1 MKILLITLLLAGYAS
16 ATLSQNLDSIPQP
29 ERDSLLISVAKE
41 TIRKY
46 GPGYYRDPFKE
57 ITIERLTDSS
67 LEKSPI
73 NKNPYLDRAAYV
85 VTFFYDD
92 TKEQLDKEFLARVR
106 FWADEEGKP
115 GYIFFGNRYMLFLYE
130 VEDGLRSDEDIVIH
144 YTPLPKSIWR
154 KKTDIQKGEVE
165 PENNKDE

>member
-1 MKILLITLLLAGYAS
+1 MKTIKKILLIILLIAGYTS
-16 ATLSQNLDSIPQP
+16 AILSQNLDSIPQP

-46 GPGYYRDPFKE
+46 GPGYYRDPFKK

-67 LEKSPI
+67 LEKSSV
-73 NKNPYLDRAAYV
+73 NRNPYADRVAYI

-92 TKEQLDKEFLARVR
+92 TKEQLDREFLARVH

-115 GYIFFGNRYMLFLYE
+115 GVIDFGNRYGVILYE
-130 VEDGLRSDEDIVIH
+130 VENGLRNDEDIVIH

-154 KKTDIQKGEVE
+154 KKTDGQEEEKGEE
-165 PENNKDE
+165 K